1 MLTIRGM
8 TYLVEDAPEYVVR
21 RDLQAISDDL
31 HCTTVS
37 VIGPD
42 GDRLVAAAEYA
53 LEVGLD
59 VWIRPHLVD
68 RREPE
73 VLAHLENIGLAAEEL
88 RARHPGRVTLLVG
101 SEFSHTVRGLVPGR
115 WSFLRLRVIFKARL
129 LVRRRMNRRLD
140 VLLGR
145 AAETARR
152 VFRGSVGYGAASWE
166 EVDWSRFDSVAISLY
181 RTGTDDAAYARR
193 VTDLVRDNDKPVIIN
208 EFGCGAYEGAERRG
222 PASFRIVNW
231 FAEEPTIKGDHP
243 RDEQTQARYL
253 GELIDL
259 YNEAGVH
266 GCFVFTFA
274 MPDYPHHDD
283 PRRDLDKAGF
293 GIVKVPADDPTTWTP
308 KAAFHEVAK
317 RYGG

>member
-1 MLTIRGM
+1 MLTVRGM
-8 TYLVEDAPEYVVR
+8 TYLVDDAPEHVVR
-21 RDLQAISDDL
+21 RDLQVIRDDL
-31 HCTTVS
+31 HCTAVS
-37 VIGPD
+37 LIGPD
-42 GDRLVAAAEYA
+42 GGPLIAAAECA

-68 RREPE
+68 RRSPE
-73 VLAHLENIGLAAEEL
+73 VLAHLEGIGVAAEEL
-88 RARHPGRVTLLVG
+88 RARHPGRVTLFVG
-101 SEFSHTVRGLVPGR
+101 SEFSHTVRGIVPGR

-129 LVRRRMNRRLD
+129 LVRRRLNRRLD

-152 VFRGSVGYGAASWE
+152 VFRGPVGYGAASWE
-166 EVDWSRFDSVAISLY
+166 EVDWSRFDSVAVSLY

-193 VTDLVRDNDKPVIIN
+193 VTDLVRDNDKAVIVS
-208 EFGCGAYEGAERRG
+208 EFGCGAYVDAERRG

-231 FAEEPTIKGDHP
+231 FADEPVIKGDHP
-243 RDEQTQARYL
+243 RDEYTQARYL

-259 YNEAGVH
+259 YDETGVH
-266 GCFVFTFA
+266 GCFVFTFS
-274 MPDYPHHDD
+274 MPDYPHHSD
-283 PRRDLDKAGF
+283 PHRDLDKAGF

-308 KAAFHEVAK
+308 KAAFDEVAK